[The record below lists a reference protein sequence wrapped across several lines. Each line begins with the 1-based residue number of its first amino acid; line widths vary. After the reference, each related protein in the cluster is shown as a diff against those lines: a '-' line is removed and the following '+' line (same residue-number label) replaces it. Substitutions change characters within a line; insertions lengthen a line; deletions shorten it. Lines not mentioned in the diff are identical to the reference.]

1 MIFTK
6 ILDRML
12 KLDLMLQII
21 NSTDR
26 YLKEKIK
33 R

>member
-33 R
+33 I

>member
-21 NSTDR
+21 NLTDR
-26 YLKEKIK
+26 YLKEKTKI
-33 R
+33 

>member
-21 NSTDR
+21 NLTDR
-26 YLKEKIK
+26 YLREKIK